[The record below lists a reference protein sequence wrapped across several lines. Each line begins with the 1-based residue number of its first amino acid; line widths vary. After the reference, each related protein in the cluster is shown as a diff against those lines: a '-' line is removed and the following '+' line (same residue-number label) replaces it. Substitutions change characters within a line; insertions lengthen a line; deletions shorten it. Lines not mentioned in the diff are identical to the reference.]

1 MRPEPFIAA
10 IRFGHGRRP
19 WEPLPADPRAAL
31 IAELDNMAT
40 PRLTE
45 AALPDLS
52 AIGAM
57 MQEDGETARQGQGR
71 PLQARLWRAEIS
83 AALAETL
90 TSAAPFRERLVQFW
104 ANHFTVARGKVP
116 YFAGHFVREAIRP
129 HVTGKF
135 SDMLLAVVRLGFAS

>member
-19 WEPLPADPRAAL
+19 WEPRPADPRASL
-31 IAELDNMAT
+31 FVELNTTAT

-45 AALPDLS
+45 AALPDLA

-57 MQEDGETARQGQGR
+57 VLEDGESARQGQGR

-90 TSAAPFRERLVQFW
+90 TSAAPFRERW
-104 ANHFTVARGKVP
+104 RGARFP
-116 YFAGHFVREAIRP
+116 ILQAILSAKP
-129 HVTGKF
+129 
-135 SDMLLAVVRLGFAS
+135 